1 MKIQISNFRILNST
15 MNRLLFGAAF
25 FTLHSSL
32 FTLLASAQP
41 AIPRDAALEAKV
53 EKTLARMT
61 LDEKIGQMLE
71 LNLDVMGKMTVENAQ
86 IDREKVRSV
95 LQQYGRSDAEVKEM
109 LKMTDQEIIDK
120 LGAFPVDIYKG
131 DTKRVWQLNET
142 MLDTLI
148 SKWKVG
154 SILNA
159 PGTRAPSVDQWQK
172 WIRLI
177 QEKSMKYLG
186 IPDIYGLD
194 HNHGVTYTAG
204 GTLFPQPINMGA
216 TFNTELVK
224 TGAEI
229 TAYESRAANCP
240 WVYNPVVD
248 LSRDPRWPRVY
259 ESFGEDAIVNA
270 KMVAAEIRGYQ
281 GDDNNHIDRFHVGTS
296 TKHYFAYGAP
306 WTGKD
311 RTPAYLSP
319 QMIREKYF
327 EPFKA
332 AALAGTLT
340 MMVNSASVNGVPLHA
355 SYEYLTKWLK
365 EDLLWDGFL
374 VTDWA
379 DINNLF
385 SREHVAKDKKDA
397 IRIAIKAGIDMS
409 MDPYSVEFCI
419 LLKELVNEGKVK
431 MSRIDDAVRRILRA
445 KYRLGLFD
453 EPNTGGK
460 GFEKFGSDEF
470 AAASLLAAEESIVL
484 LKNEDGILPL
494 KGNHNSPL
502 GMPLAT
508 KGTQEFSTLNSQF
521 KKLLLTGPNANQM
534 RCLHGG
540 WSYTWQGSKAED
552 LSEKYKTIYE
562 ALCNK
567 YGKDNI
573 ILEQGV
579 TYDENK
585 AYYDENEPEIDKA
598 VAAAAQADII
608 IACIG
613 ENSYTETPGNLTDL
627 WLSENQRNLVK
638 ALAKTGKP
646 IILVLNEGRPRL
658 IADIEP
664 LAKAVIDIL
673 IPGNYG
679 GDALANLL
687 AGDAN
692 FSGKMPYTYPRE
704 INSLNTYDYK
714 VSEEV
719 GTMAGAYN
727 YDAKVSLQWPF
738 GYGLSY
744 TTYEYSNLKVDKA
757 SFTADDILTVTVD
770 VKNTGSRA
778 GKEAVLLYS
787 SDLVASIVPDN
798 KRLRDFT
805 KISLEPGET
814 KTVTFQL
821 PAKALAFVGADGK
834 WTLEEGDFLL
844 KVGNQQIGTACT
856 KTKVWDTPNI

>member
-1 MKIQISNFRILNST
+1 MKFAGKGMKKNFKNTYYYRIIIIFVPKFILLNTFMKKTILSIA
-15 MNRLLFGAAF
+15 MIC
-25 FTLHSSL
+25 
-32 FTLLASAQP
+32 SAIIVQAQKP
-41 AIPRDAALEAKV
+41 AIPRDAALEARV
-53 EKTLARMT
+53 EKTLAKMT

-71 LNLDVMGKMTVENAQ
+71 LNLDIIGKMTVENAKV
-86 IDREKVRSV
+86 DREKVRSV
-95 LQQYGRSDAEVKEM
+95 MQQYGRSEAEIKDL
-109 LKMTDQEIIDK
+109 LKMTDQQIIDR
-120 LGAFPVDIYKG
+120 LGSFPVDIYQG
-131 DTKRVWQLNET
+131 DTKRVWKLNEE

-159 PGTRAPSVDQWQK
+159 PGTKAPTVAQWQE
-172 WIRLI
+172 WIKLI
-177 QEKSMKYLG
+177 QKKSMKYLG

-194 HNHGVTYTAG
+194 HNHGVTYVQG
-204 GTLFPQPINMGA
+204 GTLFPQPINLGA
-216 TFNTELVK
+216 SFNTELARR
-224 TGAEI
+224 GAEI

-259 ESFGEDAIVNA
+259 ESFGEDAIVNS
-270 KMVAAEIRGYQ
+270 KMVVAEIKGYQ
-281 GDDNNHIDRFHVGTS
+281 GDDNNHIDQYHVGTS
-296 TKHYFAYGAP
+296 TKHYFAYGGP

-340 MMVNSASVNGVPLHA
+340 MMVNSASVNGVPVHA

-365 EDLLWDGFL
+365 EDLQWDGFL

-397 IRIAIKAGIDMS
+397 IRIAINAGIDMS

-419 LLKELVNEGKVK
+419 LLKELVQEGKVK

-445 KYRLGLFD
+445 KYRLGLF
-453 EPNTGGK
+453 EKPNTGGK

-470 AAASLLAAEESIVL
+470 AAASLKAAEESEVL
-484 LKNEDGILPL
+484 LKNEGNILPL
-494 KGNHNSPL
+494 AKG
-502 GMPLAT
+502 
-508 KGTQEFSTLNSQF
+508 
-521 KKLLLTGPNANQM
+521 KKILLTGPNANQM

-552 LSEKYKTIYE
+552 LSEKYNTIYE

-567 YGKDNI
+567 YGKENI

-579 TYDENK
+579 TYNENG
-585 AYYDENEPEIDKA
+585 AYYDENEPQIDKA
-598 VAAAAQADII
+598 VAAAANADVI

-613 ENSYTETPGNLTDL
+613 ENSYTETPGNLNDL

-646 IILVLNEGRPRL
+646 IVMVLNEGRPRL

-664 LAKAVIDIL
+664 LAKAVVDIL

-692 FSGKMPYTYPRE
+692 FSAKMPYTYPRE

-738 GYGLSY
+738 GYGISY
-744 TTYEYSNLKVDKA
+744 TTYEYSNLKVDKNK
-757 SFTADDILTVTVD
+757 FTADDVLTVSVD
-770 VKNTGSRA
+770 VKNTGAKA
-778 GKEAVLLYS
+778 GKEAILLYS
-787 SDLVASIVPDN
+787 SDLIASIVPDN

-805 KISLEPGET
+805 KIELQPGEV

-821 PAKALAFVGADGK
+821 PAKKLAFVGADGK
-834 WTLEEGDFLL
+834 WTLEEGDFIL
-844 KVGNQQIGTACT
+844 KIGNQTVGTACT
-856 KTKVWDTPNI
+856 QTKIWDEPNI

>member
-1 MKIQISNFRILNST
+1 MKIQISRFKFHNSS

-25 FTLHSSL
+25 FTLSPFHL
-32 FTLLASAQP
+32 FTFSQ

-86 IDREKVRSV
+86 VDREKVRSV

-109 LKMTDQEIIDK
+109 LKMTDQQIIDK

-216 TFNTELVK
+216 TFNTELVFR
-224 TGAEI
+224 GAEI

-306 WTGKD
+306 WSGKD

-340 MMVNSASVNGVPLHA
+340 MMVNSASINGVPVHA

-365 EDLLWDGFL
+365 EDLQWDGFL

-397 IRIAIKAGIDMS
+397 IRIAINAGIDMS

-470 AAASLLAAEESIVL
+470 AAASLKAAEESIVL
-484 LKNEDGILPL
+484 LKNDDAILPL
-494 KGNHNSPL
+494 SVNRKL
-502 GMPLAT
+502 
-508 KGTQEFSTLNSQF
+508 STVN
-521 KKLLLTGPNANQM
+521 KKILLTGPNANQM

-552 LSEKYKTIYE
+552 LSEKYNTIYE

-567 YGKDNI
+567 YGKESI

-664 LAKAVIDIL
+664 LAKAVVDIL

-692 FSGKMPYTYPRE
+692 FSAKMPYTYPRE

-744 TTYEYSNLKVDKA
+744 TTYEYSNLKVDKT
-757 SFTADDILTVTVD
+757 SFTADDMLTVTVD

>member
-1 MKIQISNFRILNST
+1 MRT
-15 MNRLLFGAAF
+15 
-25 FTLHSSL
+25 
-32 FTLLASAQP
+32 TLLTIFMSCVAVAAQAQKP

-53 EKTLARMT
+53 EKTLSKMT

-71 LNLDVMGKMTVENAQ
+71 LNLDVMGKTTVENAK

-95 LQQYGRSDAEVKEM
+95 MQQYGTPKAEVEAI
-109 LKMTDQEIIDK
+109 LKLTDAQILERF
-120 LGAFPVDIYKG
+120 GSYPVDIYQG
-131 DTKRVWQLNET
+131 ETKRVWKLNET

-159 PGTRAPSVDQWQK
+159 PGTRASSVAQWQK

-194 HNHGVTYTAG
+194 HNHGVTYTQG
-204 GTLFPQPINMGA
+204 GTLFPQPINLGA
-216 TFNTELVK
+216 SFNTELAFR
-224 TGAEI
+224 GAEI

-259 ESFGEDAIVNA
+259 ESFGEDAILNA
-270 KMVAAEIRGYQ
+270 KMVVAEIKGYQ
-281 GDDNNHIDRFHVGTS
+281 GEDNNHIDRFHVGTS

-311 RTPAYLSP
+311 RTPAYLNP
-319 QMIREKYF
+319 QIIREKYF

-365 EDLLWDGFL
+365 EDLQWDGFL

-385 SREHVAKDKKDA
+385 SREKVAKDKKDA
-397 IRIAIKAGIDMS
+397 IRIAINAGIDMS

-460 GFEKFGSDEF
+460 GFEKFGCEEF
-470 AAASLLAAEESIVL
+470 AQASLKAAEESEVL
-484 LKNEDGILPL
+484 LKNDGILPL
-494 KGNHNSPL
+494 AKG
-502 GMPLAT
+502 
-508 KGTQEFSTLNSQF
+508 
-521 KKLLLTGPNANQM
+521 KKILLTGPNANQM

-552 LSEKYKTIYE
+552 LSEKYNTIYE

-567 YGKDNI
+567 YGKENI

-579 TYDENK
+579 TYNEDG
-585 AYYDENEPEIDKA
+585 AYYDENEPQIDKA

-608 IACIG
+608 IATIG

-627 WLSENQRNLVK
+627 WLSKNQRKLVK
-638 ALAKTGKP
+638 ELAKTGKP

-664 LAKAVIDIL
+664 LAKAVVDIL

-692 FSGKMPYTYPRE
+692 FSAKMPYTYPRE

-744 TTYEYSNLKVDKA
+744 TTFEYSNLKVDKA
-757 SFTADDILTVTVD
+757 TFSADDVLTVSVD

-787 SDLVASIVPDN
+787 SDLVASVVPDN

-805 KISLEPGET
+805 KIELQPGEV

-821 PAKALAFVGADGK
+821 PAKNLAFVGADGK
-834 WTLEEGDFLL
+834 WTLEEGDFIL
-844 KVGNQQIGTACT
+844 KIGNQTVPTACER
-856 KTKVWDTPNI
+856 TKVWDEPNI

>member
-1 MKIQISNFRILNST
+1 MNTSMKQ
-15 MNRLLFGAAF
+15 
-25 FTLHSSL
+25 
-32 FTLLASAQP
+32 TLLSVVLLLAGITTWAQKP
-41 AIPRDAALEAKV
+41 AIPRDEKIEQDI
-53 EKTLARMT
+53 EKTLSRMT

-71 LNLDVMGKMTVENAQ
+71 LNLDIIGKMTVENAKV
-86 IDREKVRSV
+86 DREKVRSV
-95 LQQYGRSDAEVKEM
+95 LQQYGRSSAEIDAMV
-109 LKMTDQEIIDK
+109 KMTDQQIIDK
-120 LGAFPVDIYKG
+120 LGAFPVDIYQG
-131 DTKRVWQLNET
+131 DTKRFWKLNET

-159 PGTRAPSVDQWQK
+159 PGSHAASKDDWQK
-172 WIRLI
+172 WISLI

-186 IPDIYGLD
+186 IPDIFGLD

-204 GTLFPQPINMGA
+204 GTLFPQPINIGA
-216 TFNTELVK
+216 TFNTELAFK
-224 TGAEI
+224 GAEI
-229 TAYESRAANCP
+229 TAYESRAASCP

-248 LSRDPRWPRVY
+248 LSRDPRWPRVW
-259 ESFGEDAIVNA
+259 ESFGEDAIVNS
-270 KMVAAEIRGYQ
+270 KMVVAEIKGYQ
-281 GDDNNHIDRFHVGTS
+281 GDDPNHIDKYHVGTS

-306 WTGKD
+306 WSGKD

-319 QMIREKYF
+319 LMIREKYF

-340 MMVNSASVNGVPLHA
+340 MMVNSASINGVPVHA

-365 EDLLWDGFL
+365 EDLQWDGML

-379 DINNLF
+379 DINNLY
-385 SREHVAKDKKDA
+385 SREKVAKDKKDA
-397 IRIAIKAGIDMS
+397 IRIAINAGIDMS
-409 MDPYSVEFCI
+409 MDPYSVEFCV
-419 LLKELVNEGKVK
+419 LLKELVNEGKVS
-431 MSRIDDAVRRILRA
+431 MARIDDAVRRILRV
-445 KYRLGLFD
+445 KYRLGLFKQ
-453 EPNTGGK
+453 PNTGGK
-460 GFEKFGSDEF
+460 GYEKFGSDEF
-470 AAASLLAAEESIVL
+470 AQASLQAAEESMIL
-484 LKNEDGILPL
+484 LKNEGNILPL
-494 KGNHNSPL
+494 ASHPSPL
-502 GMPLAT
+502 
-508 KGTQEFSTLNSQF
+508 
-521 KKLLLTGPNANQM
+521 KKILLTGPNANQM

-552 LSEKYKTIYE
+552 LSEKYNTIYE

-567 YGKDNI
+567 YGKENI

-579 TYDENK
+579 TYNENG
-585 AYYDENEPEIDKA
+585 AYYDENAPEIGKA

-627 WLSENQRNLVK
+627 RLSENQRNLVK
-638 ALAKTGKP
+638 ELAKTGKP

-664 LAKAVIDIL
+664 LAKAVVDIL

-687 AGDAN
+687 AGDVN
-692 FSGKMPYTYPRE
+692 FSGKLPYTYPRE

-744 TTYEYSNLKVDKA
+744 TTFEYANLRVDKTE
-757 SFTADDILTVTVD
+757 FTADDMLTVTVD
-770 VKNTGSRA
+770 VKNTGSRT

-798 KRLRDFT
+798 CRLRDFT
-805 KISLEPGET
+805 KTELQPGEV
-814 KTVTFQL
+814 KTITFRL
-821 PAKALAFVGADGK
+821 PAKDLAFVGADGRL
-834 WTLEEGDFLL
+834 TLEEGDFIL
-844 KVGNQQIGTACT
+844 KVGKLTTKIACRQ
-856 KTKVWDTPNI
+856 TKVWDTPNI

>member
-1 MKIQISNFRILNST
+1 MKKN
-15 MNRLLFGAAF
+15 LFIVA
-25 FTLHSSL
+25 
-32 FTLLASAQP
+32 LALVSISAQAQKP
-41 AIPRDAALEAKV
+41 AIPRDAALEAKI
-53 EKTLARMT
+53 EKTLAKMT

-71 LNLDVMGKMTVENAQ
+71 LNLDVMGNMKVKNAKV
-86 IDREKVRSV
+86 DREKVRSV
-95 LQQYGRSDAEVKEM
+95 LQQYGRSDSEIDAMV
-109 LKMTDQEIIDK
+109 KMTDQEIIDK
-120 LGAFPVDIYKG
+120 LGNFPIDIYKG
-131 DTKRVWQLNET
+131 ETQREWQLNEA

-159 PGTRAPSVDQWQK
+159 PGTRAPSVEQWQK

-194 HNHGVTYTAG
+194 HNHGVTYTQG
-204 GTLFPQPINMGA
+204 GTLFPQPINLGA
-216 TFNTELVK
+216 TFNTDLAFR
-224 TGAEI
+224 GAEI

-270 KMVAAEIRGYQ
+270 KMVAAEIKGYQ
-281 GDDNNHIDRFHVGTS
+281 GEDNNHIDRFHVGTS

-311 RTPAYLSP
+311 RTPAYLNP
-319 QMIREKYF
+319 AIIREKYF

-365 EDLLWDGFL
+365 EDLQWDGFL

-385 SREHVAKDKKDA
+385 SREKVAKDKKDA
-397 IRIAIKAGIDMS
+397 IRIAINAGIDMS

-431 MSRIDDAVRRILRA
+431 MERIDDAVRRILRA

-460 GFEKFGSDEF
+460 GFEKFGCDEF
-470 AAASLLAAEESIVL
+470 AKASLLAAEESMVL
-484 LKNEDGILPL
+484 LKNEGNILPL
-494 KGNHNSPL
+494 AKG
-502 GMPLAT
+502 
-508 KGTQEFSTLNSQF
+508 
-521 KKLLLTGPNANQM
+521 KKILLTGPNANQM

-552 LSEKYKTIYE
+552 LSEKYNTIYE

-567 YGKDNI
+567 YGKENI

-579 TYDENK
+579 TYNENG
-585 AYYDENEPEIDKA
+585 AYYDENTPEIDKA
-598 VAAAAQADII
+598 VAAAAKADMI
-608 IACIG
+608 IAVIG
-613 ENSYTETPGNLTDL
+613 ENSYTETPGNLTNL

-638 ALAKTGKP
+638 ELAKTGKP

-664 LAKAVIDIL
+664 LAKAVVDIL

-687 AGDAN
+687 AGDTN

-744 TTYEYSNLKVDKA
+744 TTFEYSNLKVDKA
-757 SFTADDILTVTVD
+757 QFTANDILTVSVD
-770 VKNTGSRA
+770 VKNTDSKA

-787 SDLVASIVPDN
+787 SDLIASIVPDN

-821 PAKALAFVGADGK
+821 PAKKLAFVGACGK
-834 WTLEEGDFLL
+834 WTLEEGDFIL
-844 KVGNQQIGTACT
+844 KVGNQTVPTACT
-856 KTKVWDTPNI
+856 QTKIWDEPNI

>member
-1 MKIQISNFRILNST
+1 MKKVLFILSILTFNFS
-15 MNRLLFGAAF
+15 LL
-25 FTLHSSL
+25 TSM
-32 FTLLASAQP
+32 AQKP

-53 EKTLARMT
+53 EKTLAKMT

-71 LNLDVMGKMTVENAQ
+71 LNLDVMGNMKVENAKV
-86 IDREKVRSV
+86 DREKVRSV
-95 LQQYGRSDAEVKEM
+95 MQQYGTPKAEADAV
-109 LKMTDQEIIDK
+109 LKMTDAQIIERF
-120 LGAFPVDIYKG
+120 GSYPVDIYQG
-131 DTKRVWQLNET
+131 DTKRVWQLNEV

-159 PGTRAPSVDQWQK
+159 PGTRAPSVEQWQK
-172 WIRLI
+172 WITLI

-194 HNHGVTYTAG
+194 HNHGVTYTQG
-204 GTLFPQPINMGA
+204 GTLFPQPINLGA
-216 TFNTELVK
+216 SFNTDLAFR
-224 TGAEI
+224 GAEI

-259 ESFGEDAIVNA
+259 ESFGEDAILNS
-270 KMVAAEIRGYQ
+270 KMVVAEIKGYQ
-281 GDDNNHIDRFHVGTS
+281 GEDNNHIDRFHVGTS

-311 RTPAYLSP
+311 RTPAYLNP

-340 MMVNSASVNGVPLHA
+340 MMVNSASVNGVPVHA

-365 EDLLWDGFL
+365 EDLQWDGFL

-385 SREHVAKDKKDA
+385 TREKVAKDKKDA
-397 IRIAIKAGIDMS
+397 IRIAINAGIDMS

-460 GFEKFGSDEF
+460 GFEKFGCDEF
-470 AAASLLAAEESIVL
+470 AKASLKAAEESMVL
-484 LKNEDGILPL
+484 LKNEDNILPL
-494 KGNHNSPL
+494 PTPHS
-502 GMPLAT
+502 
-508 KGTQEFSTLNSQF
+508 S
-521 KKLLLTGPNANQM
+521 KKILLTGPNANQM

-552 LSEKYKTIYE
+552 LSEKYNTIYE

-567 YGKDNI
+567 YGKENI

-579 TYDENK
+579 TYNEDG
-585 AYYDENEPEIDKA
+585 AYYDENAPEIEKA
-598 VAAAAQADII
+598 VAAAAKADII
-608 IACIG
+608 IAAIG

-664 LAKAVIDIL
+664 LAKAVVDIL

-687 AGDAN
+687 VGDAN
-692 FSGKMPYTYPRE
+692 FSAKMPYTYPRE

-744 TTYEYSNLKVDKA
+744 TTFEYSNLKVDKA
-757 SFTADDILTVTVD
+757 AFTADDVLTVSVD
-770 VKNTGSRA
+770 VKNTGAKA

-787 SDLVASIVPDN
+787 SDLVASVVPDN

-805 KISLEPGET
+805 KIELQPGEV

-821 PAKALAFVGADGK
+821 PAKALAFVGTDGK
-834 WTLEEGDFLL
+834 WTLEEGDFIL
-844 KVGNQQIGTACT
+844 KIGNQTAPIVC
-856 KTKVWDTPNI
+856 KQTKVWDEPNI

>member
-1 MKIQISNFRILNST
+1 MDIKMFLLSLQAEFINST
-15 MNRLLFGAAF
+15 QFMKKTILSITMICAA
-25 FTLHSSL
+25 TMMQ
-32 FTLLASAQP
+32 AQKP
-41 AIPRDAALEAKV
+41 AIPRDAVLEAKI
-53 EKTLARMT
+53 EKTLAKMT

-71 LNLDVMGKMTVENAQ
+71 LNLDIIGKMTVENAKV
-86 IDREKVRSV
+86 DREKVRSV
-95 LQQYGRSDAEVKEM
+95 MQQYGRSEAEIKDL
-109 LKMTDQEIIDK
+109 LKMTDQQIIDK
-120 LGAFPVDIYKG
+120 LGGFPVDIYQG
-131 DTKRVWQLNET
+131 DTKRVWKLNEQ

-159 PGTRAPSVDQWQK
+159 PGTKAPTVAQWQQ
-172 WIRLI
+172 WIQLI
-177 QEKSMKYLG
+177 QKKSMKYLG

-194 HNHGVTYTAG
+194 HNHGVTYTQG
-204 GTLFPQPINMGA
+204 GTLFPQPINLGA
-216 TFNTELVK
+216 SFNTELARR
-224 TGAEI
+224 GAEI

-259 ESFGEDAIVNA
+259 ESFGEDAIVNS
-270 KMVAAEIRGYQ
+270 KMVTAEIKGYQ
-281 GDDNNHIDRFHVGTS
+281 GDDNNHIDQYHVGTS

-340 MMVNSASVNGVPLHA
+340 MMVNSASVNGVPVHA

-365 EDLLWDGFL
+365 EDLQWDGFL

-397 IRIAIKAGIDMS
+397 IRIAINAGIDMS

-419 LLKELVNEGKVK
+419 LLKELVQEGKVK

-445 KYRLGLFD
+445 KYRLGLF
-453 EPNTGGK
+453 EKPNTGGK
-460 GFEKFGSDEF
+460 GFEKFGCDEF
-470 AAASLLAAEESIVL
+470 AAASLKAAEESEVL
-484 LKNEDGILPL
+484 LKNEGNILPL
-494 KGNHNSPL
+494 AKG
-502 GMPLAT
+502 
-508 KGTQEFSTLNSQF
+508 
-521 KKLLLTGPNANQM
+521 KKILLTGPNANQM

-552 LSEKYKTIYE
+552 LSEKYNTIYE

-567 YGKDNI
+567 YGKENI

-579 TYDENK
+579 TYNENG
-585 AYYDENEPEIDKA
+585 AYYDENEPQIDKA
-598 VAAAAQADII
+598 VAAADKADVI

-613 ENSYTETPGNLTDL
+613 ENSYTETPGNLNDL

-646 IILVLNEGRPRL
+646 IVMVLNEGRPRL

-664 LAKAVIDIL
+664 LAKAVVDIL

-692 FSGKMPYTYPRE
+692 FSAKMPYTYPRE

-738 GYGLSY
+738 GYGISY
-744 TTYEYSNLKVDKA
+744 TTYEYSNLKVDKKQ
-757 SFTADDILTVTVD
+757 FTAADVLTVSVD
-770 VKNTGSRA
+770 VKNTGAKA

-805 KISLEPGET
+805 KIELQPGEV

-821 PAKALAFVGADGK
+821 PAKNLAFVGADGK
-834 WTLEEGDFLL
+834 WTLEEGDFIL
-844 KVGNQQIGTACT
+844 KVGNQTVGTACT
-856 KTKVWDTPNI
+856 QTKIWDEPNI

>member
-1 MKIQISNFRILNST
+1 MKKTIIMIALTCAVVVAQ
-15 MNRLLFGAAF
+15 AQ
-25 FTLHSSL
+25 
-32 FTLLASAQP
+32 QP
-41 AIPRDAALEAKV
+41 AIPRDANLEAKI

-71 LNLDVMGKMTVENAQ
+71 LNLDIIGKMTVENAKV
-86 IDREKVRSV
+86 DREKVRSV
-95 LQQYGRSDAEVKEM
+95 LQQYGRSTQEIDNM
-109 LKMTDQEIIDK
+109 LKMTDQQIIDR
-120 LGAFPVDIYKG
+120 LGAFPVDIYQG
-131 DTKRVWQLNET
+131 ETKRVWKLNEV

-159 PGTRAPSVDQWQK
+159 PGSSAASKDDWQK

-194 HNHGVTYTAG
+194 HNHGVTYTQG
-204 GTLFPQPINMGA
+204 GTLFPQPINIGA
-216 TFNTELVK
+216 SFNTDLAFR
-224 TGAEI
+224 GAEI
-229 TAYESRAANCP
+229 TAYESRASNCP

-248 LSRDPRWPRVY
+248 LSRDPRWPRVW
-259 ESFGEDAIVNA
+259 ESFGEDAIVNS
-270 KMVAAEIRGYQ
+270 KMVVAEIKGYQ
-281 GDDNNHIDRFHVGTS
+281 GDDPNHIDQYHVGTS

-327 EPFKA
+327 EPFKQ

-340 MMVNSASVNGVPLHA
+340 MMVNSASINGVPVHA

-365 EDLLWDGFL
+365 EDLQWDGFL

-385 SREHVAKDKKDA
+385 SREKVAKDKKDA
-397 IRIAIKAGIDMS
+397 NRIAINAGIDMS

-453 EPNTGGK
+453 QPNTGGK
-460 GFEKFGSDEF
+460 GFEKFGSVEF
-470 AAASLLAAEESIVL
+470 AAASLQAAEESEVL
-484 LKNEDGILPL
+484 LKNDGILPL
-494 KGNHNSPL
+494 AKG
-502 GMPLAT
+502 
-508 KGTQEFSTLNSQF
+508 
-521 KKLLLTGPNANQM
+521 KKILLTGPNANQM

-540 WSYTWQGSKAED
+540 WSYTWQGSKAEN
-552 LSEKYKTIYE
+552 LSEKYNTIYE

-567 YGKDNI
+567 YGKENI

-579 TYDENK
+579 TYNENG
-585 AYYDENEPEIDKA
+585 AYYDENAPEIDKA
-598 VAAAAQADII
+598 VAAAAQADVI
-608 IACIG
+608 IAAIG

-627 WLSENQRNLVK
+627 WLSNNQRDLVK

-664 LAKAVIDIL
+664 LAKAIVDIL

-692 FSGKMPYTYPRE
+692 FSAKMPYTYPRE

-744 TTYEYSNLKVDKA
+744 TTYEYSNLKVDKQK
-757 SFTADDILTVTVD
+757 FTADDILTVTVD

-787 SDLVASIVPDN
+787 SDLIASIVPDN

-805 KISLEPGET
+805 KIALQPGET
-814 KTVTFQL
+814 KTVTFRL
-821 PAKALAFVGADGK
+821 PAKSLAFVGADGR
-834 WTLEEGDFLL
+834 WTLEEGDFIL
-844 KVGNQQIGTACT
+844 KVGNQTVPTACSQT
-856 KTKVWDTPNI
+856 KIWDTPNI

>member
-1 MKIQISNFRILNST
+1 MKSLLLTT
-15 MNRLLFGAAF
+15 MFLGCTMVAAQ
-25 FTLHSSL
+25 
-32 FTLLASAQP
+32 AQKP

-53 EKTLARMT
+53 EKTLAKMT

-71 LNLDVMGKMTVENAQ
+71 LNIDVMGNMRVENAKV
-86 IDREKVRSV
+86 DREKVRSV
-95 LQQYGRSDAEVKEM
+95 LQQYGTGQAELEKL
-109 LKMTDQEIIDK
+109 LKMTDEQIIDR
-120 LGAFPVDIYKG
+120 LGSYPIDIYQG
-131 DTKRVWQLNET
+131 DTKRVWKLNET

-159 PGTRAPSVDQWQK
+159 PGTRAPSVEQWQN

-194 HNHGVTYTAG
+194 HNHGVTYTQG

-216 TFNTELVK
+216 TFNTDLVRI
-224 TGAEI
+224 GAEI

-259 ESFGEDAIVNA
+259 ESFGEDAILNS
-270 KMVAAEIRGYQ
+270 KMVVAEIQGYQ
-281 GDDNNHIDRFHVGTS
+281 GNDPNHIDRYHVGTS

-327 EPFKA
+327 EPFKE

-365 EDLLWDGFL
+365 EDLQWDGFL

-379 DINNLF
+379 DINNLY
-385 SREHVAKDKKDA
+385 SREKVAKDKKDA
-397 IRIAIKAGIDMS
+397 IRIAINAGIDMS
-409 MDPYSVEFCI
+409 MDPYNVEFCI
-419 LLKELVNEGKVK
+419 LLKELVNEGKVP

-460 GFEKFGSDEF
+460 GFEKFGCDEF
-470 AAASLLAAEESIVL
+470 AQASLKAAEESEVL
-484 LKNEDGILPL
+484 LKNEGNILPL
-494 KGNHNSPL
+494 KPANR
-502 GMPLAT
+502 
-508 KGTQEFSTLNSQF
+508 KI
-521 KKLLLTGPNANQM
+521 LLTGPNANQM

-552 LSEKYKTIYE
+552 LSEKYNTIYE

-567 YGKDNI
+567 YGKENI

-579 TYDENK
+579 TYDEGK
-585 AYYDENEPEIDKA
+585 AYYDENEPQIDKA
-598 VAAAAQADII
+598 VKAAAGADVI

-627 WLSENQRNLVK
+627 WLSKNQRDLVK
-638 ALAKTGKP
+638 ELAKTGKP
-646 IILVLNEGRPRL
+646 VILVLNEGRPRL

-679 GDALANLL
+679 ADALANLL

-692 FSGKMPYTYPRE
+692 FSAKMPYTYPRE

-744 TTYEYSNLKVDKA
+744 TTYEYSNLKVDKEN
-757 SFTADDILTVTVD
+757 FTANDVLTVTVD
-770 VKNTGSRA
+770 VKNTGARA

-787 SDLVASIVPDN
+787 SDIVASVVPDN

-805 KISLEPGET
+805 KIELQPGET

-821 PAKALAFVGADGK
+821 PASKLAFVGADGR
-834 WTLEEGDFLL
+834 WTLEEGDFVLR
-844 KVGNQQIGTACT
+844 VGNLTVGTACT
-856 KTKVWDTPNI
+856 ATKIWDEPNI

>member
-1 MKIQISNFRILNST
+1 MKRSF
-15 MNRLLFGAAF
+15 LFFVLGLIV
-25 FTLHSSL
+25 TS
-32 FTLLASAQP
+32 ASAQKP
-41 AIPRDAALEAKV
+41 AIPRDAALEAKI
-53 EKTLARMT
+53 EKTLSKMT

-71 LNLDVMGKMTVENAQ
+71 LNLDVMGKMTVENAKV
-86 IDREKVRSV
+86 DREKVRSV
-95 LQQYGRSDAEVKEM
+95 LQQYGRSDAEIDAMV
-109 LKMTDQEIIDK
+109 KMTDQEIIDK
-120 LGAFPVDIYKG
+120 LGSFPVDIYKG
-131 DTKRVWQLNET
+131 ETKRVWKLNEA

-159 PGTRAPSVDQWQK
+159 PGSSAATIDQWQQ
-172 WIRLI
+172 WIRQI
-177 QEKSMKYLG
+177 QAKSMKYLG

-194 HNHGVTYTAG
+194 HNHGVTYTQG
-204 GTLFPQPINMGA
+204 GTLFPQPINLGA
-216 TFNTELVK
+216 SFNTELAFR
-224 TGAEI
+224 GAEI

-240 WVYNPVVD
+240 WVYHPVVD

-270 KMVAAEIRGYQ
+270 KMVAAEIKGYQ
-281 GDDNNHIDRFHVGTS
+281 GEDNNHIDRFHVGTS

-340 MMVNSASVNGVPLHA
+340 MMVNSASINGVPVHA

-365 EDLLWDGFL
+365 EDLQWDGFL

-379 DINNLF
+379 DINNLY
-385 SREHVAKDKKDA
+385 SREKVAKDKKDA
-397 IRIAIKAGIDMS
+397 IRIAINAGIDMS

-419 LLKELVNEGKVK
+419 LLKELVNEGKVP
-431 MSRIDDAVRRILRA
+431 MTRIDDAVRRILRA

-460 GFEKFGSDEF
+460 GFEKFGSEEF
-470 AAASLLAAEESIVL
+470 AHASLKAAEESEVL
-484 LKNEDGILPL
+484 LKNESILPL
-494 KGNHNSPL
+494 AKG
-502 GMPLAT
+502 
-508 KGTQEFSTLNSQF
+508 
-521 KKLLLTGPNANQM
+521 KKILLTGPNANQM

-540 WSYTWQGSKAED
+540 WSYTWQGSRAEN
-552 LSEKYKTIYE
+552 LAEKYNTIYE

-567 YGKDNI
+567 YGKENV

-579 TYDENK
+579 TYNENG

-598 VAAAAQADII
+598 VAAAAKADVI
-608 IACIG
+608 IAAIG

-638 ALAKTGKP
+638 ELARTGKP

-664 LAKAVIDIL
+664 LAKAVVDIL

-692 FSGKMPYTYPRE
+692 FSAKLPYTYPRE

-744 TTYEYSNLKVDKA
+744 TTSEYSNLKVDKA
-757 SFTADDILTVTVD
+757 AFTADDVLTISVD
-770 VKNTGSRA
+770 VKNTGSCA

-787 SDLVASIVPDN
+787 SDLIASIVPDN

-805 KISLEPGET
+805 KIELQPGEV

-821 PAKALAFVGADGK
+821 PAMNLAFVGADGK
-834 WTLEEGDFLL
+834 WILEEGDFIL
-844 KVGNQQIGTACT
+844 KIGNQTIGTACSQ
-856 KTKVWDTPNI
+856 TKVWDEPNI

>member
-1 MKIQISNFRILNST
+1 MDIKMFLLSLQAEFINST
-15 MNRLLFGAAF
+15 QFMKKTILSIAMICAA
-25 FTLHSSL
+25 TMMQ
-32 FTLLASAQP
+32 AQKP
-41 AIPRDAALEAKV
+41 AIPRDAVLEAKI
-53 EKTLARMT
+53 EKTLAKMT

-71 LNLDVMGKMTVENAQ
+71 LNLDIIGKMTVENAKV
-86 IDREKVRSV
+86 DREKVRSV
-95 LQQYGRSDAEVKEM
+95 MQQYGRSEAEIKDL
-109 LKMTDQEIIDK
+109 LKMTDQQIIDK
-120 LGAFPVDIYKG
+120 LGGFPVDIYQG
-131 DTKRVWQLNET
+131 DTKRVWKLNEQ

-159 PGTRAPSVDQWQK
+159 PGTKAPTVAQWQQ
-172 WIRLI
+172 WIQLI
-177 QEKSMKYLG
+177 QKKSMKYLG

-194 HNHGVTYTAG
+194 HNHGVTYTQG
-204 GTLFPQPINMGA
+204 GTLFPQPINLGA
-216 TFNTELVK
+216 SFNTELARR
-224 TGAEI
+224 GAEI

-259 ESFGEDAIVNA
+259 ESFGEDAIVNS
-270 KMVAAEIRGYQ
+270 KMVTAEIKGYQ
-281 GDDNNHIDRFHVGTS
+281 GDDNNHIDQYHVGTS

-340 MMVNSASVNGVPLHA
+340 MMVNSASVNGVPVHA

-365 EDLLWDGFL
+365 EDLQWDGFL

-397 IRIAIKAGIDMS
+397 IRIAINAGIDMS

-419 LLKELVNEGKVK
+419 LLKELVQEGKVK

-445 KYRLGLFD
+445 KYRLGLF
-453 EPNTGGK
+453 EKPNTGGK
-460 GFEKFGSDEF
+460 GFEKFGSAEF
-470 AAASLLAAEESIVL
+470 AAASLKAAEESEVL
-484 LKNEDGILPL
+484 LKNEGNILPL
-494 KGNHNSPL
+494 AKG
-502 GMPLAT
+502 
-508 KGTQEFSTLNSQF
+508 
-521 KKLLLTGPNANQM
+521 KKILLTGPNANQM

-540 WSYTWQGSKAED
+540 WSYTWQGSKAEE
-552 LSEKYKTIYE
+552 LSEKYNTIYE

-567 YGKDNI
+567 YGKENI

-579 TYDENK
+579 TYNENG
-585 AYYDENEPEIDKA
+585 AYYDENEPQIDKA
-598 VAAAAQADII
+598 VAAADKADVI

-613 ENSYTETPGNLTDL
+613 ENSYTETPGNLNDL

-646 IILVLNEGRPRL
+646 IVMVLNEGRPRL

-664 LAKAVIDIL
+664 LAKAVVDIL

-692 FSGKMPYTYPRE
+692 FSAKMPYTYPRE

-738 GYGLSY
+738 GYGISY
-744 TTYEYSNLKVDKA
+744 TTYEYSNLKVDKKQ
-757 SFTADDILTVTVD
+757 FTAADVLTVSVD
-770 VKNTGSRA
+770 VKNTGAKA

-805 KISLEPGET
+805 KIELQPGEV

-821 PAKALAFVGADGK
+821 PAKNLAFVGADGK
-834 WTLEEGDFLL
+834 WTLEEGDFIL
-844 KVGNQQIGTACT
+844 KVGNQTVGTACT
-856 KTKVWDTPNI
+856 QTKIWDEPNI

>member
-1 MKIQISNFRILNST
+1 MLTVVSV
-15 MNRLLFGAAF
+15 
-25 FTLHSSL
+25 
-32 FTLLASAQP
+32 SAQL
-41 AIPRDAALEAKV
+41 AIPRDAKLEAKI
-53 EKTLARMT
+53 EKTLSKMT

-71 LNLDVMGKMTVENAQ
+71 LNLDIMGK
-86 IDREKVRSV
+86 
-95 LQQYGRSDAEVKEM
+95 YDAN
-109 LKMTDQEIIDK
+109 
-120 LGAFPVDIYKG
+120 
-131 DTKRVWQLNET
+131 RVWQLNET
-142 MLDTLI
+142 MLDTCI

-159 PGTRAPSVDQWQK
+159 PGTRAATVEQWQE

-177 QEKSMKYLG
+177 QKKSMKYIG

-194 HNHGVTYTAG
+194 HNHGVTYTQG
-204 GTLFPQPINMGA
+204 GTLFPQPINMAA

-248 LSRDPRWPRVY
+248 LGRDPRWPRIY
-259 ESFGEDAIVNA
+259 ESFGEDAVVNA
-270 KMVAAEIRGYQ
+270 KMVEAQIKGYQ
-281 GDDNNHIDRFHVGTS
+281 GDDPNHLGRYHVGTS

-311 RTPAYLSP
+311 RTPAYISP
-319 QMIREKYF
+319 QMLREKYF
-327 EPFKA
+327 EPFRA
-332 AALAGTLT
+332 AAMAGTLT
-340 MMVNSASVNGVPLHA
+340 MMVNSGSINGVPVHA

-365 EDLLWDGFL
+365 EDLQWDGML

-385 SREHVAKDKKDA
+385 TRERVAKDKKDA
-397 IRIAIKAGIDMS
+397 IRIAINAGIDMS
-409 MDPYSVEFCI
+409 MDPYSVDFCI
-419 LLKELVNEGKVK
+419 LLKELVQEGKVS
-431 MSRIDDAVRRILRA
+431 MARIDDAVRRILRV
-445 KYRLGLFD
+445 KYRLNLFD

-460 GFEKFGSDEF
+460 GYEKFGSQEF
-470 AAASLLAAEESIVL
+470 AQKALQAAEESIVL
-484 LKNEDGILPL
+484 LKNEGSFLPL
-494 KGNHNSPL
+494 
-502 GMPLAT
+502 T
-508 KGTQEFSTLNSQF
+508 KG
-521 KKLLLTGPNANQM
+521 KRLLLTGPNANQM
-534 RCLHGG
+534 RCLLGG

-552 LSEKYKTIYE
+552 LSEPYNTIYE

-567 YGKDNI
+567 YGKENI
-573 ILEQGV
+573 VLEQGV
-579 TYDENK
+579 TYNERGKYYEENK
-585 AYYDENEPEIDKA
+585 PQIEKA
-598 VAAAAQADII
+598 VSAAADCDVI

-664 LAKAVIDIL
+664 LAKAIVNTL

-692 FSGKMPYTYPRE
+692 FSAKMPYTYPKE

-719 GTMAGAYN
+719 GTMAGAYD

-757 SFTADDILTVTVD
+757 TFTADDVLTVTVD

-787 SDLVASIVPDN
+787 SDLVASVVPDN

-805 KISLEPGET
+805 KVELQPGEV
-814 KTVTFQL
+814 KTVTFRL
-821 PAKALAFVGADGK
+821 PAKKLAFVGADGR

-844 KVGNQQIGTACT
+844 KVGRLSAPVVC
-856 KTKVWDTPNI
+856 KETKVWDTPNI

>member
-1 MKIQISNFRILNST
+1 MV
-15 MNRLLFGAAF
+15 LLMACSAM
-25 FTLHSSL
+25 LV
-32 FTLLASAQP
+32 SAQVNTKP
-41 AIPRDAALEAKV
+41 AIVRDAALETKV
-53 EKTLARMT
+53 EKTLAKMT

-71 LNLDVMGKMTVENAQ
+71 LNLDVMGKTMVENAKV
-86 IDREKVRSV
+86 DREKVRSV
-95 LQQYGRSDAEVKEM
+95 LQQYGRSTEEINGM
-109 LKMTDQEIIDK
+109 LKMTDQEIIDR
-120 LGAFPVDIYKG
+120 LGSFPVDIYQG
-131 DTKRVWQLNET
+131 STKRVWKLNET

-159 PGTRAPSVDQWQK
+159 PGTRAPSVAQWQE
-172 WIRLI
+172 WIQLI
-177 QEKSMKYLG
+177 QKKSMTYLG

-194 HNHGVTYTAG
+194 HNHGVTYTQG

-216 TFNTELVK
+216 SFNTELVK

-259 ESFGEDAIVNA
+259 ESFGEDAVVNS
-270 KMVAAEIRGYQ
+270 KMVVAEIKGYQ
-281 GDDNNHIDRFHVGTS
+281 GDDPNHIDQYHVGTS

-306 WTGKD
+306 WSGKD

-327 EPFKA
+327 EPFKQ

-340 MMVNSASVNGVPLHA
+340 MMVNSASINGVPVHA
-355 SYEYLTKWLK
+355 SYEYLTQWLK
-365 EDLLWDGFL
+365 EDLGWDGFL

-385 SREHVAKDKKDA
+385 SREKVAKDKKDA
-397 IRIAIKAGIDMS
+397 IRIAINAGIDMS
-409 MDPYSVEFCI
+409 MDPYSVEFCV
-419 LLKELVNEGKVK
+419 LLKELVQEGKVK

-453 EPNTGGK
+453 KPNTGGK
-460 GFEKFGSDEF
+460 GYEKFGSEEF
-470 AAASLLAAEESIVL
+470 AKKALQAAEESEVL
-484 LKNEDGILPL
+484 LKNEGNILPL
-494 KGNHNSPL
+494 AKG
-502 GMPLAT
+502 
-508 KGTQEFSTLNSQF
+508 
-521 KKLLLTGPNANQM
+521 KKILLTGPNANQM

-552 LSEKYKTIYE
+552 LSEKYNTIYE

-567 YGKDNI
+567 YGKENI

-579 TYDENK
+579 TYNENG
-585 AYYDENEPEIDKA
+585 AYYDENKPEIQKA
-598 VAAAAQADII
+598 VDAAAKADVI

-638 ALAKTGKP
+638 ELAKTGKP
-646 IILVLNEGRPRL
+646 IIMVLNEGRPRL
-658 IADIEP
+658 VADIEP
-664 LAKAVIDIL
+664 LAKAVVDIL

-687 AGDAN
+687 TGDAN
-692 FSGKMPYTYPRE
+692 FSAKMPYTYPRE
-704 INSLNTYDYK
+704 INSLHTYDYK

-719 GTMAGAYN
+719 GTMAGAYD

-744 TTYEYSNLKVDKA
+744 TTFEYSNLKVDKKT
-757 SFTADDILTVTVD
+757 FTADDVLTVSVD
-770 VKNTGSRA
+770 VKNTGGKA

-798 KRLRDFT
+798 RRLRDFT
-805 KISLEPGET
+805 KVELKPGEQQ
-814 KTVTFQL
+814 TVTFKL
-821 PAKALAFVGADGK
+821 PAKDLAFVGADGK
-834 WTLEEGDFLL
+834 WTLEEGDFTLR
-844 KVGNQQIGTACT
+844 IGKLSAGISCSQT
-856 KTKVWDTPNI
+856 KTWDTPNI

>member
-1 MKIQISNFRILNST
+1 MKRNLIL
-15 MNRLLFGAAF
+15 AVW
-25 FTLHSSL
+25 
-32 FTLLASAQP
+32 TLLGIGAYAQSMKP
-41 AIPRDAALEAKV
+41 AIPRDEKIEAKI
-53 EKTLARMT
+53 EKTLAKMN

-71 LNLDVMGKMTVENAQ
+71 LNLDVMGKMAIENNS
-86 IDREKVRSV
+86 E
-95 LQQYGRSDAEVKEM
+95 G
-109 LKMTDQEIIDK
+109 TPT
-120 LGAFPVDIYKG
+120 PVWK
-131 DTKRVWQLNET
+131 LNEA
-142 MLDTLI
+142 MLDTCI

-159 PGTRAPSVDQWQK
+159 PGTRAHTVEQWQK

-194 HNHGVTYTAG
+194 QNHGVTYTQG
-204 GTLFPQPINMGA
+204 GILFPQPINLA
-216 TFNTELVK
+216 ASFNTELAK

-248 LSRDPRWPRVY
+248 LSRDARWPRVW

-270 KMVAAEIRGYQ
+270 KMVVAEIQGYQ
-281 GDDNNHIDRFHVGTS
+281 GDDPNHIDRFHVGTC

-311 RTPAYLSP
+311 RTPAYVSP
-319 QMIREKYF
+319 QMLREKYF
-327 EPFKA
+327 EPFKQ
-332 AALAGTLT
+332 AALAGSLT
-340 MMVNSASVNGVPLHA
+340 MMVNSASINGVPVHA

-365 EDLLWDGFL
+365 EDLNWDGMI

-379 DINNLF
+379 DINNLYT
-385 SREHVAKDKKDA
+385 REKVAKDKKDA
-397 IRIAIKAGIDMS
+397 IRIAINAGIDMS
-409 MDPYSVEFCI
+409 MDPYSVEFCQ
-419 LLKELVNEGKVK
+419 LLKELVQEGKVS
-431 MSRIDDAVRRILRA
+431 MDRIDDAVRRILRV

-460 GFEKFGSDEF
+460 GFEKFGCKEWAD
-470 AAASLLAAEESIVL
+470 ASLRAAEESEVL
-484 LKNEDGILPL
+484 LKNDGILPL
-494 KGNHNSPL
+494 AKG
-502 GMPLAT
+502 
-508 KGTQEFSTLNSQF
+508 
-521 KKLLLTGPNANQM
+521 KKILLTGPNANQM

-540 WSYTWQGSKAED
+540 WSYTWQGSRAED
-552 LSEKYKTIYE
+552 LTEKYNTIYE

-573 ILEQGV
+573 MLEQGV
-579 TYDENK
+579 TYNENGQ
-585 AYYDENEPEIDKA
+585 YYEEHEPQIDKA

-608 IACIG
+608 IAAIG

-658 IADIEP
+658 IADIVP
-664 LAKAVIDIL
+664 LANAVVDIL

-679 GDALANLL
+679 ADALANLL

-692 FSGKMPYTYPRE
+692 FSAKLPYTYPRE

-738 GYGLSY
+738 GYGMSY

-757 SFTADDILTVTVD
+757 KFTADDMLTITVD

-787 SDLVASIVPDN
+787 SDLIASVVPDN

-805 KISLEPGET
+805 KVELQPGEV

-821 PAKALAFVGADGK
+821 PAKALAFVGADGR
-834 WTLEEGDFLL
+834 WTLEEGDFEL
-844 KVGNQQIGTACT
+844 KIGKLVQPILCT
-856 KTKVWDTPNI
+856 QTKVWDEPNI

>member
-1 MKIQISNFRILNST
+1 LKFAGKGMKKNFKNTYYYRIIIIFVPKFILLNTFMKKTILSIA
-15 MNRLLFGAAF
+15 MIC
-25 FTLHSSL
+25 
-32 FTLLASAQP
+32 SAIIVQAQKP
-41 AIPRDAALEAKV
+41 AIPRDAALEARV
-53 EKTLARMT
+53 EKTLAKMT

-71 LNLDVMGKMTVENAQ
+71 LNLDIIGKMTVENAKV
-86 IDREKVRSV
+86 DREKVRSV
-95 LQQYGRSDAEVKEM
+95 MQQYGRSEAEIKDL
-109 LKMTDQEIIDK
+109 LKMTDQQIIDR
-120 LGAFPVDIYKG
+120 LGSFPVDIYQG
-131 DTKRVWQLNET
+131 DTKRVWKLNEE

-159 PGTRAPSVDQWQK
+159 PGTKAPTVAQWQE
-172 WIRLI
+172 WIKLI
-177 QEKSMKYLG
+177 QKKSMKYLG

-194 HNHGVTYTAG
+194 HNHGVTYVQG
-204 GTLFPQPINMGA
+204 GTLFPQPINLGA
-216 TFNTELVK
+216 SFNTELARR
-224 TGAEI
+224 GAEI

-259 ESFGEDAIVNA
+259 ESFGEDAIVNS
-270 KMVAAEIRGYQ
+270 KMVVAEIKGYQ
-281 GDDNNHIDRFHVGTS
+281 GDDNNHIDQYHVGTS
-296 TKHYFAYGAP
+296 TKHYFAYGGP

-340 MMVNSASVNGVPLHA
+340 MMVNSASVNGVPVHA

-365 EDLLWDGFL
+365 EDLQWDGFL

-397 IRIAIKAGIDMS
+397 IRIAINAGIDMS

-419 LLKELVNEGKVK
+419 LLKELVQEGKVK

-445 KYRLGLFD
+445 KYRLGLF
-453 EPNTGGK
+453 EKPNTGGK

-470 AAASLLAAEESIVL
+470 AAASLKAAEESEVL
-484 LKNEDGILPL
+484 LKNEGNILPL
-494 KGNHNSPL
+494 AKGN
-502 GMPLAT
+502 
-508 KGTQEFSTLNSQF
+508 KI
-521 KKLLLTGPNANQM
+521 LLTGPNANQM

-552 LSEKYKTIYE
+552 LSEKYNTIYE

-567 YGKDNI
+567 YGKENI

-579 TYDENK
+579 TYNENG
-585 AYYDENEPEIDKA
+585 AYYDENEPQIDKA
-598 VAAAAQADII
+598 VAAAANADVI

-613 ENSYTETPGNLTDL
+613 ENSYTETPGNLNDL

-646 IILVLNEGRPRL
+646 IVMVLNEGRPRL

-664 LAKAVIDIL
+664 LAKAVVDIL

-692 FSGKMPYTYPRE
+692 FSAKMPYTYPRE

-738 GYGLSY
+738 GYGISY
-744 TTYEYSNLKVDKA
+744 TTYEYSNLKVDKNK
-757 SFTADDILTVTVD
+757 FTADDVLTVSVD
-770 VKNTGSRA
+770 VKNTGAKA
-778 GKEAVLLYS
+778 GKEAILLYS
-787 SDLVASIVPDN
+787 SDLIASIVPDN

-805 KISLEPGET
+805 KIELQPGEV

-821 PAKALAFVGADGK
+821 PAKKLAFVGADGK
-834 WTLEEGDFLL
+834 WTLEEGDFIL
-844 KVGNQQIGTACT
+844 KIGNQTVGTACT
-856 KTKVWDTPNI
+856 QTKIWDEPNI

>member
-1 MKIQISNFRILNST
+1 MDIKMFLLSLQAEFINST
-15 MNRLLFGAAF
+15 QFMKKTILSITMICAA
-25 FTLHSSL
+25 TMMQ
-32 FTLLASAQP
+32 AQKP
-41 AIPRDAALEAKV
+41 AIPRDAALEAKI
-53 EKTLARMT
+53 EKTLAKMT

-71 LNLDVMGKMTVENAQ
+71 LNLDIIGKMTVENAKV
-86 IDREKVRSV
+86 DREKVRSV
-95 LQQYGRSDAEVKEM
+95 MQQYGRSEAEIKDL
-109 LKMTDQEIIDK
+109 LKMTDQQIIDK
-120 LGAFPVDIYKG
+120 LGGFPVDIYQG
-131 DTKRVWQLNET
+131 DTKRVWKLNEQ

-159 PGTRAPSVDQWQK
+159 PGTKAPTVAQWQQ
-172 WIRLI
+172 WIQLI
-177 QEKSMKYLG
+177 QKKSMKYLG

-194 HNHGVTYTAG
+194 HNHGVTYTQG
-204 GTLFPQPINMGA
+204 GTLFPQPINLGA
-216 TFNTELVK
+216 SFNTELARR
-224 TGAEI
+224 GAEI

-259 ESFGEDAIVNA
+259 ESFGEDAIVNS
-270 KMVAAEIRGYQ
+270 KMVTAEIKGYQ
-281 GDDNNHIDRFHVGTS
+281 GDDNNHIDQYHVGTS

-340 MMVNSASVNGVPLHA
+340 MMVNSASVNGVPVHA

-365 EDLLWDGFL
+365 EDLQWDGFL

-397 IRIAIKAGIDMS
+397 IRIAINAGIDMS

-419 LLKELVNEGKVK
+419 LLKELVQEGKVK

-445 KYRLGLFD
+445 KYRLGLF
-453 EPNTGGK
+453 EKPNTGGK
-460 GFEKFGSDEF
+460 GFEKFGSAEF
-470 AAASLLAAEESIVL
+470 AAASLKAAEESEVL
-484 LKNEDGILPL
+484 LKNEGNILPL
-494 KGNHNSPL
+494 AKG
-502 GMPLAT
+502 
-508 KGTQEFSTLNSQF
+508 
-521 KKLLLTGPNANQM
+521 KKILLTGPNANQM

-540 WSYTWQGSKAED
+540 WSYTWQGSKAEE
-552 LSEKYKTIYE
+552 LSEKYNTIYE

-567 YGKDNI
+567 YGKENI

-579 TYDENK
+579 TYNENG
-585 AYYDENEPEIDKA
+585 AYYDENEPQIDKA
-598 VAAAAQADII
+598 VAAADKADVI

-613 ENSYTETPGNLTDL
+613 ENSYTETPGNLNDL

-646 IILVLNEGRPRL
+646 IVMVLNEGRPRL

-664 LAKAVIDIL
+664 LAKAVVDIL

-687 AGDAN
+687 AGDTN
-692 FSGKMPYTYPRE
+692 FSAKMPYTYPRE

-738 GYGLSY
+738 GYGISY
-744 TTYEYSNLKVDKA
+744 TTYEYSNLKVDKKQ
-757 SFTADDILTVTVD
+757 FTAADVLTVSVD
-770 VKNTGSRA
+770 VKNTGAKA

-805 KISLEPGET
+805 KIELQPGEV

-821 PAKALAFVGADGK
+821 PAKNLAFVGADGK
-834 WTLEEGDFLL
+834 WTLEEGDFIL
-844 KVGNQQIGTACT
+844 KVGNQTVGTACT
-856 KTKVWDTPNI
+856 QTKIWDEPNI

>member
-1 MKIQISNFRILNST
+1 MKT
-15 MNRLLFGAAF
+15 
-25 FTLHSSL
+25 
-32 FTLLASAQP
+32 TLLAITMVCATTTVNAQTQKP
-41 AIPRDAALEAKV
+41 AIPRDAALEAKI

-71 LNLDVMGKMTVENAQ
+71 LNLDVMGKMTVENAKV
-86 IDREKVRSV
+86 DREKVRSV
-95 LQQYGRSDAEVKEM
+95 LQQYGRSDAEIDAMV
-109 LKMTDQEIIDK
+109 KMTDQEIIDK
-120 LGAFPVDIYKG
+120 LGAFPVDIYQG
-131 DTKRVWQLNET
+131 ETKRIWKINEA

-159 PGTRAPSVDQWQK
+159 PGSSAASMDQWQQ

-194 HNHGVTYTAG
+194 HNHGVTYTRG
-204 GTLFPQPINMGA
+204 GTLFPQPINLGA
-216 TFNTELVK
+216 SFNTELAFR
-224 TGAEI
+224 GAEI
-229 TAYESRAANCP
+229 TAFESRAANCP

-259 ESFGEDAIVNA
+259 ESFGEDAIVNS
-270 KMVAAEIRGYQ
+270 KMVAAEIKGYQ
-281 GDDNNHIDRFHVGTS
+281 GEDNNHIDRFHVGTS

-340 MMVNSASVNGVPLHA
+340 MMVNSASVNGVPVHA

-365 EDLLWDGFL
+365 EDLQWDGFL

-379 DINNLF
+379 DINNLY
-385 SREHVAKDKKDA
+385 SREKVAKDKKDA
-397 IRIAIKAGIDMS
+397 IRIAINAGIDMS

-419 LLKELVNEGKVK
+419 LLKELVNEGKVP

-470 AAASLLAAEESIVL
+470 AKASLKAAEESEVL
-484 LKNEDGILPL
+484 LKNDGILPL
-494 KGNHNSPL
+494 AKG
-502 GMPLAT
+502 
-508 KGTQEFSTLNSQF
+508 
-521 KKLLLTGPNANQM
+521 KKILLTGPNANQM

-540 WSYTWQGSKAED
+540 WSYTWQGSRAED
-552 LSEKYKTIYE
+552 LAEKYNTIYE

-567 YGKDNI
+567 YGKENI

-579 TYDENK
+579 TYNENG

-598 VAAAAQADII
+598 VAAAAKADVI
-608 IACIG
+608 IAAIG

-664 LAKAVIDIL
+664 LAKAVVDIL

-692 FSGKMPYTYPRE
+692 FSAKMPYTYPRE

-744 TTYEYSNLKVDKA
+744 TTFEYSNLKVDKA
-757 SFTADDILTVTVD
+757 SFTADDILTISVD

-787 SDLVASIVPDN
+787 SDLIASIVPDN

-805 KISLEPGET
+805 KIELQSGES

-821 PAKALAFVGADGK
+821 PAKNLAFVGADGK
-834 WTLEEGDFLL
+834 WTLEEGDFIL
-844 KVGNQQIGTACT
+844 KIGNQTVPAACT
-856 KTKVWDTPNI
+856 QTKIWDTPNI

>member
-1 MKIQISNFRILNST
+1 MRT
-15 MNRLLFGAAF
+15 
-25 FTLHSSL
+25 
-32 FTLLASAQP
+32 TLLTIFMSCVAVAAQAQKP

-53 EKTLARMT
+53 EKTLSKMT

-71 LNLDVMGKMTVENAQ
+71 LNLDVMGKTTVENAK

-95 LQQYGRSDAEVKEM
+95 MQQYGTPKAEVEAI
-109 LKMTDQEIIDK
+109 LKLTDAQILERF
-120 LGAFPVDIYKG
+120 GSYPVDIYQG
-131 DTKRVWQLNET
+131 ETKRVWKLNET

-159 PGTRAPSVDQWQK
+159 PGTRASSVAQWQQ
-172 WIRLI
+172 WIQLI
-177 QEKSMKYLG
+177 QKKSMKYLG

-194 HNHGVTYTAG
+194 HNHGVTYTQG
-204 GTLFPQPINMGA
+204 GTLFPQPINLGA
-216 TFNTELVK
+216 SFNTELAFR
-224 TGAEI
+224 GAEI

-259 ESFGEDAIVNA
+259 ESFGEDAILNA
-270 KMVAAEIRGYQ
+270 KMVVAEIKGYQ
-281 GDDNNHIDRFHVGTS
+281 GEDNNHIDRFHVGTS

-311 RTPAYLSP
+311 RTPAYLNP
-319 QMIREKYF
+319 QIIREKYF
-327 EPFKA
+327 EPLKA

-365 EDLLWDGFL
+365 EDLQWDGFL

-385 SREHVAKDKKDA
+385 SREKVAKDKKDA
-397 IRIAIKAGIDMS
+397 IRIAINAGIDMS

-460 GFEKFGSDEF
+460 GFEKFGCEEF
-470 AAASLLAAEESIVL
+470 AQASLRAAEESEVL
-484 LKNEDGILPL
+484 LKNDGILPL
-494 KGNHNSPL
+494 AK
-502 GMPLAT
+502 
-508 KGTQEFSTLNSQF
+508 E
-521 KKLLLTGPNANQM
+521 KKILLTGPNANQM

-552 LSEKYKTIYE
+552 LSEKYNTIYE

-567 YGKDNI
+567 YGKENI

-579 TYDENK
+579 TYNEDG
-585 AYYDENEPEIDKA
+585 AYYDENEPQIDKA

-608 IACIG
+608 IAAIG

-627 WLSENQRNLVK
+627 WLSKNQRKLVK
-638 ALAKTGKP
+638 ELAKTGKP

-664 LAKAVIDIL
+664 LAKAVVDIL

-692 FSGKMPYTYPRE
+692 FSAKMPYTYPRE

-744 TTYEYSNLKVDKA
+744 TTFEYSNLKVDKA
-757 SFTADDILTVTVD
+757 TFSADDVLTVSVD

-787 SDLVASIVPDN
+787 SDLVASVVPDN
-798 KRLRDFT
+798 RRLRDFT
-805 KISLEPGET
+805 KIELQPGEV

-821 PAKALAFVGADGK
+821 PAKNLAFVGADGK
-834 WTLEEGDFLL
+834 WTLEEGDFIL
-844 KVGNQQIGTACT
+844 KIGNQTVPTACER
-856 KTKVWDTPNI
+856 TKVWDEPNI

>member
-1 MKIQISNFRILNST
+1 MKRTFLTIIIT
-15 MNRLLFGAAF
+15 CAVTGVW
-25 FTLHSSL
+25 
-32 FTLLASAQP
+32 AQLRKP
-41 AIPRDAALEAKV
+41 AIPRDEKLEAKV
-53 EKTLARMT
+53 EKTLSKMS

-71 LNLDVMGKMTVENAQ
+71 LNLDVMGKMTVENAKV
-86 IDREKVRSV
+86 DRDKVRSV
-95 LQQYGRSDAEVKEM
+95 LQQYGRSTKDIEDL
-109 LKMTDQEIIDK
+109 LKMTDEQIIER
-120 LGAFPVDIYKG
+120 LGSFPVDIYKG
-131 DTKRVWQLNET
+131 ETKRVWKLNEN

-159 PGTRAPSVDQWQK
+159 PGTRAPSVEQWQQ
-172 WIRLI
+172 WIGVI

-194 HNHGVTYTAG
+194 HNHGVTYTQG
-204 GTLFPQPINMGA
+204 GTLFPQPINIGA
-216 TFNTELVK
+216 TFNTELAK

-229 TAYESRAANCP
+229 TAYESRAGNCP

-248 LSRDPRWPRVY
+248 LSRDPRWPRVW

-270 KMVAAEIRGYQ
+270 RMVEAEIKGYQ
-281 GDDNNHIDRFHVGTS
+281 GDDPNHIDKYHVGTS

-306 WTGKD
+306 WSGKD

-340 MMVNSASVNGVPLHA
+340 MMVNSGSVNGVPVHA

-365 EDLLWDGFL
+365 EDLQWDGFL

-397 IRIAIKAGIDMS
+397 IRMAINAGIDMS

-419 LLKELVNEGKVK
+419 LLKELVNEGKVP

-445 KYRLGLFD
+445 KYRLGLF
-453 EPNTGGK
+453 EKPTTGGK
-460 GFEKFGSDEF
+460 GYEKFGSQEHADK
-470 AAASLLAAEESIVL
+470 ALQAAEESMVL
-484 LKNEDGILPL
+484 LKNKDNILPL
-494 KGNHNSPL
+494 K
-502 GMPLAT
+502 T
-508 KGTQEFSTLNSQF
+508 NSQQPTA
-521 KKLLLTGPNANQM
+521 KILLAGPNANQM

-552 LSEKYKTIYE
+552 LSEKYNTIYE

-567 YGKDNI
+567 FGKENI

-579 TYDENK
+579 TYNENG
-585 AYYDENEPEIDKA
+585 AYYDELEPQIDKA
-598 VAAAAQADII
+598 VAAAAQADVI
-608 IACIG
+608 IAAIG
-613 ENSYTETPGNLTDL
+613 ENSYTETPGNLSDL

-638 ALAKTGKP
+638 ELAKTGKP
-646 IILVLNEGRPRL
+646 IVLVLNEGRPRL
-658 IADIEP
+658 LSDIEP
-664 LAKAVIDIL
+664 LAAAVVDIF

-727 YDAKVSLQWPF
+727 YDAKVSLMWPF

-744 TTYEYSNLKVDKA
+744 TTFEYSNLRVDKRD
-757 SFTADDILTVTVD
+757 FTADDVLTVSVD
-770 VKNTGSRA
+770 VKNAGSRV
-778 GKEAVLLYS
+778 GKEAVLLYT
-787 SDLVASIVPDN
+787 SDLIASIVPDN

-805 KISLEPGET
+805 KVELQPGET
-814 KTVTFQL
+814 KTVTFTL
-821 PAKALAFVGADGK
+821 PAKSMAFVGADGR

-844 KVGNQQIGTACT
+844 KVSGLSIPVICT
-856 KTKVWDTPNI
+856 QTKVWDTPNI

>member
-1 MKIQISNFRILNST
+1 MKKIFLT
-15 MNRLLFGAAF
+15 LTLACATFGVQ
-25 FTLHSSL
+25 
-32 FTLLASAQP
+32 AQNVKP
-41 AIPRDAALEAKV
+41 AIPRDAQIEQRIEDQLAK
-53 EKTLARMT
+53 MT

-71 LNLDVMGKMTVENAQ
+71 LNLDVMGKTKVENAQ

-95 LQQYGRSDAEVKEM
+95 MQQFGRSPEETEAK
-109 LKMTDQEIIDK
+109 LRLTDQQLIDE
-120 LGAFPVDIYKG
+120 LGAYPVDIYKG
-131 DTKRVWQLNET
+131 ETKRVWQLNET

-159 PGTRAPSVDQWQK
+159 PGTQAPTVEQWQK

-177 QEKSMKYLG
+177 QEKSIKYLG
-186 IPDIYGLD
+186 IPDLYGLD
-194 HNHGVTYTAG
+194 HNHGVTYTQG
-204 GTLFPQPINMGA
+204 GTLFPQPINLGA
-216 TFNTELVK
+216 SFNTNLARV
-224 TGAEI
+224 GAEI

-240 WVYNPVVD
+240 WVFNPVVD
-248 LSRDPRWPRVY
+248 LSRDPRWARVW
-259 ESFGEDAIVNA
+259 ESFGEDAVVNS
-270 KMVAAEIRGYQ
+270 KMVVAEIRGYQ
-281 GDDNNHIDRFHVGTS
+281 GDDPNHIDRFHVGTS

-319 QMIREKYF
+319 QMLREKYF
-327 EPFKA
+327 EPFRQ

-340 MMVNSASVNGVPLHA
+340 MMVNSASVNGVPVHA
-355 SYEYLTKWLK
+355 SYEYLTQWLK
-365 EDLLWDGFL
+365 EDLGWDGML

-379 DINNLF
+379 DINNLYT
-385 SREHVAKDKKDA
+385 REKVAKDKKDA
-397 IRIAIKAGIDMS
+397 IRIAINAGIDMS

-419 LLKELVNEGKVK
+419 LLKELVEEGKVP
-431 MSRIDDAVRRILRA
+431 MSRIDDAVRRILRV

-460 GFEKFGSDEF
+460 DYDMFGSEEF
-470 AAASLLAAEESIVL
+470 ATASLMAAEESMVL
-484 LKNEDGILPL
+484 LKNEGNILPL
-494 KGNHNSPL
+494 NS
-502 GMPLAT
+502 
-508 KGTQEFSTLNSQF
+508 
-521 KKLLLTGPNANQM
+521 KKILVTGPNANQM

-540 WSYTWQGSKAED
+540 WSYTWQGSRAEN
-552 LSEKYKTIYE
+552 LTEKYNTIYE

-567 YGKDNI
+567 YGKNNI

-579 TYDENK
+579 TYNENG
-585 AYYDENEPEIDKA
+585 AYYDENEPQIDKA
-598 VAAAAQADII
+598 VAAAAQADVI

-613 ENSYTETPGNLTDL
+613 ENSYTETPGNLNDL
-627 WLSENQRNLVK
+627 WLSANQRNLVK
-638 ALAKTGKP
+638 ELSKTGKP

-664 LAKAVIDIL
+664 LAKAVVDIF

-687 AGDAN
+687 AGDVN
-692 FSGKMPYTYPRE
+692 FSAKMPYTYPRE

-738 GYGLSY
+738 GYGMSY
-744 TTYEYSNLKVDKA
+744 TTYEYSNLQVDKTQ
-757 SFTADDILTVTVD
+757 FTADDVLTVTVD

-805 KISLEPGET
+805 KIKLEPGEA

-821 PAKALAFVGADGK
+821 PAKDLAFVGADGK
-834 WTLEEGDFLL
+834 WVLEEGDFTLR
-844 KVGNQQIGTACT
+844 IGGLTTGITCTAT
-856 KTKVWDTPNI
+856 KKWNTPNKDN